1 MDGTK
6 AVEGLSWARYV
17 RHYICYFIQSLKNV
31 TDCLQFTEEKMR
43 FQFAMS
49 YNKGVAEPK
58 LGIPDPLQD
67 TQLGTLILMTH
78 FPLEVNS

>member
-1 MDGTK
+1 MELRLLRAYHGPGMSDITS
-6 AVEGLSWARYV
+6 VIS
-17 RHYICYFIQSLKNV
+17 FSPLKNV